1 MSSLQ
6 NLHFARPLGLFSNH
20 TCFLSTRFMALE
32 APTRSKTATTRQNT
46 TTTRTQGVERRDAA
60 RILRSWLV
68 FCVAGY
74 VFFFYLKEKKNPV
87 GIGPALCYQL
97 RVAEQLLFPV
107 RSW

>member
-1 MSSLQ
+1 
-6 NLHFARPLGLFSNH
+6 
-20 TCFLSTRFMALE
+20 MALE

-46 TTTRTQGVERRDAA
+46 TTTRTTTRTQGVERRDAA

-74 VFFFYLKEKKNPV
+74 VFFLFKRKKNPV